1 MKQTKILIQLPVTLK
16 AQLDALRLK
25 GFTISGYIRSSGGS
39 GFTERTVRYGTSREK
54 RSGLAGK
61 ERFDG

>member
-25 GFTISGYIRSSGGS
+25 GFTISGYIRSLVVQDLQKG
-39 GFTERTVRYGTSREK
+39 R
-54 RSGLAGK
+54 
-61 ERFDG
+61 